1 MNRRSFLST
10 SLASTAVAAPLV
22 GNDHHSKGG
31 ENIQSGEK
39 LAWQNGN
46 SYWPICL
53 DTATL
58 DKGIGIEQKLRLAAE
73 AGFDVKEVELGD
85 AVSASDEVAGAAAV
99 V

>member
-1 MNRRSFLST
+1 MNRRAFLST
-10 SLASTAVAAPLV
+10 SLASTAVSAPLI
-22 GNDHHSKGG
+22 GNDHLTKGG
-31 ENIQSGEK
+31 ENAQSGEK

-73 AGFDVKEVELGD
+73 AGFDCVEPWDREL
-85 AVSASDEVAGAAAV
+85 DE
-99 V
+99 